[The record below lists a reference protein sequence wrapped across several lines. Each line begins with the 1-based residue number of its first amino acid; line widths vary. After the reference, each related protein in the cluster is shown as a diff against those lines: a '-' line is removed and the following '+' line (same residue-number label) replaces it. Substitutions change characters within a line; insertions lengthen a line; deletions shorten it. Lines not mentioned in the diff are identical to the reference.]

1 MNLKEGGVKM
11 NRLKNETT
19 QKCLSLLRDF
29 IEESSSLNSKKGI
42 AVLALS
48 QLQRVTA
55 GSSPDEP
62 EPGCKPS
69 PRIPVIPGD
78 GSG

>member
-1 MNLKEGGVKM
+1 MK
-11 NRLKNETT
+11 RLKDETT
-19 QKCLSLLRDF
+19 KKCLSLLQEF
-29 IEESSSLNSKKGI
+29 IEESSSLKSKKGI

-48 QLQRVTA
+48 QLQRVIA

-69 PRIPVIPGD
+69 PRIPAIPED
-78 GSG
+78 GNG